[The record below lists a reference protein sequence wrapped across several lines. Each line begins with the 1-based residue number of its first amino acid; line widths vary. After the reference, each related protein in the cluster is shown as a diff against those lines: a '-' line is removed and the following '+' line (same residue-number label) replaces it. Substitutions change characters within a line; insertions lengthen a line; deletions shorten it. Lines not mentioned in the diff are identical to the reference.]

1 MNRIAALGKPTLV
14 LAGLLL
20 LVGTVLSSFSMPSKF
35 SEAAGTPLFEF
46 SAVLV
51 LVSSMLLVLALIV
64 LHARQV
70 DESGRFG
77 LAAGLVALV
86 GTMLFSGVS
95 WSQTF
100 LDPAAAKVVPAFL
113 DDVPPTVLVIGLFG
127 TLVLFG
133 LGWMVYAI
141 ATLRAGVYPRLPVV
155 VLLIGSLL
163 AAVPFL
169 PIGGTVMAI
178 ALIWLGLAP
187 ARQPVAERAGARVL
201 AMK

>member
-1 MNRIAALGKPTLV
+1 MNRIAALGRPTVV

-20 LVGTVLSSFSMPSKF
+20 LVGTVLNSFGMPSKF
-35 SEAAGTPLFEF
+35 SEAARTPLFEF
-46 SAVLV
+46 SAALV
-51 LVSSMLLVLALIV
+51 LVSSMLLVLALV
-64 LHARQV
+64 ALHARQA

-113 DDVPPTVLVIGLFG
+113 DDVPPTVLVVGFFG

-133 LGWMVYAI
+133 LGWMGYAI

-155 VLLIGSLL
+155 VLLIGSFL
-163 AAVPFL
+163 ASFPFL
-169 PIGGTVMAI
+169 PIGGTVIGI

-187 ARQPVAERAGARVL
+187 ARQPVAQLVPAS
-201 AMK
+201 

>member
-1 MNRIAALGKPTLV
+1 VNRIAALGKPTLV

-20 LVGTVLSSFSMPSKF
+20 LVGTVLNTFVMPSKF
-35 SEAAGTPLFEF
+35 SEAALTPLFEV
-46 SAVLV
+46 SAALV
-51 LVSSMLLVLALIV
+51 LASSMLLVLSLVA
-64 LHARQV
+64 LHARQAE
-70 DESGRFG
+70 ESGRFG
-77 LAAGLVALV
+77 LVAGLVALV

-100 LDPAAAKVVPAFL
+100 LDPAAAKVVPAFV
-113 DDVPPTVLVIGLFG
+113 DDTPPTVLVVGFFG
-127 TLVLFG
+127 TLVVFG

-155 VLLIGSLL
+155 VLLIGSFL

-169 PIGGTVMAI
+169 PIGGTGIAI

-187 ARQPVAERAGARVL
+187 SRQPVAQLVPAA
-201 AMK
+201 